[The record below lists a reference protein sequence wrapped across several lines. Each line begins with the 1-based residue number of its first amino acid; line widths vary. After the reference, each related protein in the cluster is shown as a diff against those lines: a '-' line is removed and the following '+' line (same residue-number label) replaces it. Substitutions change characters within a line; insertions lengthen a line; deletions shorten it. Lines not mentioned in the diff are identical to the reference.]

1 MKWALLSVQNFIICL
16 MEIKYYY
23 IKYNILVII
32 MSKNPISIF
41 VDYLFSINPY
51 ELSLLA
57 NILGIILTIPLNANQ
72 QNTLGN
78 FFELIGQQILTIQAQ
93 NANLS
98 PNQSSNIDINSLLQQ
113 INFKFEYLEDMIQ
126 YIKNKNNL
134 NS

>member
-1 MKWALLSVQNFIICL
+1 MDYIIGTKFHYLPNGNKILL
-16 MEIKYYY
+16 Y
-23 IKYNILVII
+23 KYNILVIK
-32 MSKNPISIF
+32 MSKNPISVF

-57 NILGIILTIPLNANQ
+57 NILGIILTIPLTANQ
-72 QNTLGN
+72 QNTIGN

-98 PNQSSNIDINSLLQQ
+98 PNQSSDIDINSLLQQ
-113 INFKFEYLEDMIQ
+113 INFKFEYLEDMLE
-126 YIKNKNNL
+126 YIKRKSNL

>member
-1 MKWALLSVQNFIICL
+1 
-16 MEIKYYY
+16 
-23 IKYNILVII
+23 
-32 MSKNPISIF
+32 MSKNPITLF

-51 ELSLLA
+51 ELSLIA
-57 NILGIILTIPLNANQ
+57 NILGMILTVPLNANQ

-98 PNQSSNIDINSLLQQ
+98 PNQNSNIDINSLLQQ
-113 INFKFEYLEDMIQ
+113 INFKFEYLEDMIE
-126 YIKNKNNL
+126 YIKNKKNL

>member
-1 MKWALLSVQNFIICL
+1 M
-16 MEIKYYY
+16 
-23 IKYNILVII
+23 VI
-32 MSKNPISIF
+32 KNPINFF

-57 NILGIILTIPLNANQ
+57 NILGIILTMPLNANQ

-93 NANLS
+93 NANLT
-98 PNQSSNIDINSLLQQ
+98 PNQNSEIDINKLFEQ
-113 INFKFEYLEDMIQ
+113 INFKFEYLEDMLE
-126 YIKNKNNL
+126 YIKNKNY

>member
-1 MKWALLSVQNFIICL
+1 

-23 IKYNILVII
+23 IKYNIMVIK
-32 MSKNPISIF
+32 MSKNPISVF

-72 QNTLGN
+72 QNTIGN

-98 PNQSSNIDINSLLQQ
+98 PNQNSNIDINSLFQQ
-113 INFKFEYLEDMIQ
+113 INFKFEYLEDMIE
-126 YIKNKNNL
+126 YIKNKKNL